1 MQYLYQNIEDKWRCK
16 IITLHP
22 LVLYQTGCPE
32 LCYVKVQNL
41 VKNFRTLPTDNT
53 LHVKQYNKCT
63 TLKFTDV
70 FYSKQLIT
78 CY

>member
-1 MQYLYQNIEDKWRCK
+1 MEMKNNH
-16 IITLHP
+16 ITFHWFFIKQVALNFAM
-22 LVLYQTGCPE
+22 
-32 LCYVKVQNL
+32 VKSA
-41 VKNFRTLPTDNT
+41 KKFRTLPADNT